1 MHITKRNEKTATI
14 AVYIVLM
21 RGSSVLLARRANTGY
36 MDGKWA
42 LPSGHMEEHEVPRE
56 SAIREA
62 REELGVV
69 ISPDHLE
76 FIHVS
81 YRPEHDET
89 GDRVDFYFRTWRW
102 DGEPQNCEP
111 EKCSEVRWFR
121 PFEFPPE
128 SEWMPH
134 VFFALNH
141 RHCVFSELG
150 VSWLQERGLWQ

>member
-42 LPSGHMEEHEVPRE
+42 LTSGHMEEHEVPRE

-81 YRPEHDET
+81 YRP
-89 GDRVDFYFRTWRW
+89 
-102 DGEPQNCEP
+102 
-111 EKCSEVRWFR
+111 
-121 PFEFPPE
+121 
-128 SEWMPH
+128 
-134 VFFALNH
+134 
-141 RHCVFSELG
+141 
-150 VSWLQERGLWQ
+150 